1 MSNAQDNT
9 SSASLAVELRHI
21 NKRFGSVCA
30 NQDIDLAIPRGT
42 IHGII
47 GENGAGKSTLM
58 SVLYGFY
65 EADSGD
71 ILIDGQAVKMTN
83 SMQAIA
89 HGVGMVHQ
97 HFMLVEPLTALEN
110 ILLGAE
116 DSWSLDAS
124 KAKARE
130 RLMVISA
137 QFGLEVPLDE
147 PVGELAVG
155 VQQRVEILKAL
166 YRQAKILILDEP
178 TGVLTPQEADQLFDV
193 LRDLRAQGVTV
204 LIITH
209 KLREIMDVT
218 DNISIMRGGK
228 MVAHRKTSET
238 NAEEL
243 AELMVG
249 RPVAKDLP
257 KGTPDQSQVFLS
269 VKNLSYTD
277 AKGLKRLK
285 NVSFD
290 LHAGEIVGL
299 AGVSG
304 NGQTELLKILAGELR
319 GDHYGVGM
327 IDFVADGQPA
337 YSCKTWPT
345 PKELRAVGVAHIPE
359 DRLGQGL
366 LKNFSMA
373 ESAILGYHHDASIGS
388 RLSLSVQKVRDVAL
402 GLIKA
407 FDVRPNLPEIR
418 SANMSG
424 GNQQKLIIAREMTR
438 QPKVLLVGQPT
449 RGVDIGAIELIY
461 KELVK
466 ARDAGAAILV
476 VSVELDEVLTLSD
489 RILVMNQGQL
499 TGELS
504 GQGADP
510 RTIGMMMAST
520 EAMGG
525 QNKKGGQ

>member
-1 MSNAQDNT
+1 MSNAQEGT
-9 SSASLAVELRHI
+9 SSAPLAVELRHI
-21 NKRFGSVCA
+21 NKRFGSVWA
-30 NQDIDLAIPRGT
+30 NQDIDLTIPKGT

-65 EADSGD
+65 EADSGE
-71 ILIDGQAVKMTN
+71 ILIDGHVVKMSN

-116 DSWSLDAS
+116 DSWSLNVS
-124 KAKARE
+124 KAKARQ
-130 RLMVISA
+130 RLESISK

-257 KGTPDQSQVFLS
+257 KGNPDQSQVYLS
-269 VKNLSYTD
+269 VKHLSYTD

-319 GDHYGVGM
+319 GDHDGVGV

-337 YSCKTWPT
+337 YNCKTWPT

-373 ESAILGYHHDASIGS
+373 ESAILGYHHDASLGS
-388 RLSLSVQKVRDVAL
+388 RLSLSVQKVRDAAL
-402 GLIKA
+402 RLIKA

-424 GNQQKLIIAREMTR
+424 GNQQKLIIAREMMR

-466 ARDAGAAILV
+466 ARDAGAAILM

-504 GQGADP
+504 GHGADP
-510 RTIGMMMAST
+510 RAIGMMMAST
-520 EAMGG
+520 ESMDDH
-525 QNKKGGQ
+525 NKKGGQ